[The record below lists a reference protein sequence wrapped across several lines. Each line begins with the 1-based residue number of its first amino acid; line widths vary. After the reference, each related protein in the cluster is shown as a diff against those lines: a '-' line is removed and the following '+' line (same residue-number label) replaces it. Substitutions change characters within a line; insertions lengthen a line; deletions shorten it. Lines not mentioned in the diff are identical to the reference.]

1 MTKRLA
7 SFPIPMLHHSRWH
20 HRILRQMDSLNRK
33 AKPIHQ
39 QLRSAQY
46 FHATCASA
54 SPVDN
59 QVTVRLVSINDVYD
73 LSNLPKLATWIR
85 SIKDPKPAAVTLN
98 GDFLSPSALSSID
111 NGRGHV
117 AAIRAAGITHVSLGN
132 HEADLKINVLKDRLN
147 ELGRRGS
154 VTVLNSNITG
164 LSRQSRESDI
174 VSSECKSVSVG
185 LIGLMSDES
194 DMFRDGTFRGL
205 NIANVNETYAQISDK
220 LNKSNNVSCVVPLTH
235 QSLQG
240 DLNLAKWMLEFQS
253 QRNNGTPIG
262 GVILGGHEHVKIHEF
277 VPPDGNNNET
287 IQVVKS
293 GMNAQRAAIVDLQF
307 VNRTLQSVNVT
318 FEELDDS
325 HHQPCP
331 IVKII
336 VEKRLAALD
345 EMKDFTVIDANTML
359 AEYFVDSST
368 GKTLPLSSELSR
380 FQQTT
385 VGAFFCSAVKQ
396 ELDVDVCVINGAPIL
411 ASKTYKDG
419 LMSYQQLTSELPF
432 PLKIIVV
439 EMTRKQLRDAIE
451 YSRENIE
458 EGKSAR
464 VLEDGRVERRG
475 YLHTD
480 FEYWR
485 QSMTSDP
492 TELDEDD
499 VISVALPRNLLKG
512 FCKIQPLMDLNKEL
526 EEKNALPNE
535 DDYIKAVDI
544 IVRFCCKGRWST
556 IGSQFSFAD
565 LDLNRDGVLSADEIR
580 EAIKL
585 ILGEEVTEELVN
597 SMIEAIDTNADG
609 QIDEQEWNQIL
620 SRIR

>member
-1 MTKRLA
+1 MMKRLA
-7 SFPIPMLHHSRWH
+7 SGPLLHRARWH
-20 HRILRQMDSLNRK
+20 RTRWQRDSLNRN
-33 AKPIHQ
+33 AKPQIR
-39 QLRSAQY
+39 LCFNTTSANT
-46 FHATCASA
+46 A
-54 SPVDN
+54 DN
-59 QVTVRLVSINDVYD
+59 QVIVRLVSINDVYE
-73 LSNLPKLATWIR
+73 LSNLPKLANFIR
-85 SIKDPKPAAVTLN
+85 SISPKPAAVTLN

-132 HEADLKINVLKDRLN
+132 HEADLQINVLKDRLT

-154 VTVLNSNITG
+154 VTVLNSNISG
-164 LSRQSRESDI
+164 LSRQSREIDI
-174 VSSECKSVSVG
+174 VSSECKSVSVA

-205 NIANVNETYAQISDK
+205 NIANVKETYAEVSDK
-220 LNKSNNVSCVVPLTH
+220 LNKMQTNNNVSCIVPLTH
-235 QSLQG
+235 QSMRG
-240 DLNLAKWMLEFQS
+240 DLDLATWMLEFQS
-253 QRNNGTPIG
+253 QRNDGKPIS

-277 VPPDGNNNET
+277 VGNVGNT

-293 GMNAQRAAIVDLQF
+293 GMNAQRAAIVDLKF
-307 VNRTLQSVNVT
+307 ENRTLQSVDVT
-318 FEELDDS
+318 FQELDDS

-331 IVKII
+331 IVKTI

-345 EMKDFTVIDANTML
+345 KMKDFAVIDANTML
-359 AEYFVDSST
+359 AEYFVDSFT
-368 GKTLPLSSELSR
+368 GKSLPLSSELCR
-380 FQQTT
+380 FKQTT
-385 VGAFFCSAVKQ
+385 VGGFFCSAVKQ
-396 ELDVDVCVINGAPIL
+396 ELDVDVCVINGAPML

-419 LMSYQQLTSELPF
+419 FMSYQQLTSELPF

-451 YSRENIE
+451 YSRENVE

-464 VLEDGRVERRG
+464 VLEDGSVERRG
-475 YLHTD
+475 YLHCD
-480 FEYWR
+480 FEYCR
-485 QSMTSDP
+485 QSLTCAAN
-492 TELDEDD
+492 ELDGDEI
-499 VISVALPRNLLKG
+499 ISVAIPRNLLKG

-544 IVRFCCKGRWST
+544 IVRFCCRDRWST

-565 LDLNRDGVLSADEIR
+565 LDLNQDGMLCADEIR

-585 ILGEEVTEELVN
+585 ILGEDATEELVS
-597 SMIEAIDTNADG
+597 SMIDAIDSNADG

-620 SRIR
+620 ARI